1 LNLVL
6 VNREPDNL
14 NYYDLDRR
22 SHMMESYRVHLT
34 GVGGQGTLLAT
45 TVLAEAAIR
54 AGYHAVA
61 SEVHGMAQRGG
72 VVESTVMIG
81 DIKSPIISDGEADVL
96 LGFEPVE
103 TYRAMR
109 KCSADSVVVS
119 NTVPV
124 TPFSVAIG
132 MGSYPDVEKLFGFI
146 RGQVKKLITLNA
158 QALAEEAGTTLSTN
172 IVMIGALANSG
183 ALPIAKEAFEEIIRT
198 KTKTRFVETNL
209 RAFELGFSAP

>member
-1 LNLVL
+1 MK
-6 VNREPDNL
+6 D
-14 NYYDLDRR
+14 YYRIF
-22 SHMMESYRVHLT
+22 LT

-45 TVLAEAAIR
+45 TVLAEAAIW

-81 DIKSPIISDGEADVL
+81 DIKSPIISDGEANVL

-124 TPFSVAIG
+124 TPYTVAIG
-132 MGSYPDVEKLFGFI
+132 MGSYPDVEKLFDFI
-146 RGQVKKLITLNA
+146 RSQVKQFISLNA
-158 QALAEEAGTTLSTN
+158 QALAEEAGSTLSTN
-172 IVMIGALANSG
+172 IVMLGALANSG
-183 ALPIAKEAFEEIIRT
+183 ALPIPKKAFEETIRT
-198 KTKTRFVETNL
+198 KTKTKFVETNL

>member
-1 LNLVL
+1 
-6 VNREPDNL
+6 
-14 NYYDLDRR
+14 
-22 SHMMESYRVHLT
+22 MMESYRVHLT

-45 TVLAEAAIR
+45 TVLAEAAIL

-81 DIKSPIISDGEADVL
+81 NIKSPIISDGEADVL

-109 KCSADSVVVS
+109 KCSVDSVVVS

-132 MGSYPDVEKLFGFI
+132 MGSYPDIEKLLGFI

-158 QALAEEAGTTLSTN
+158 QALAEEAGSTLSTN

-183 ALPIAKEAFEEIIRT
+183 ALPIPKEALEEIIRT
-198 KTKTRFVETNL
+198 KTKTKFVETNL

>member
-1 LNLVL
+1 M
-6 VNREPDNL
+6 DC
-14 NYYDLDRR
+14 
-22 SHMMESYRVHLT
+22 YRVFLT

-45 TVLAEAAIR
+45 MVLAEAAIY
-54 AGYHAVA
+54 AGHDVLA

-109 KCSADSVVVS
+109 NCSADSVVIS

-124 TPFSVAIG
+124 APYSVAIG
-132 MGSYPDVEKLFGFI
+132 KGSYPDVEKLFAFI
-146 RGQVKKLITLNA
+146 QSRVQKLITLDA
-158 QALAEEAGTTLSTN
+158 RALALQAGAVVSANT
-172 IVMIGALANSG
+172 VMLGALAMSG
-183 ALPIAKEAFEEIIRT
+183 VLPIPREAFEEIIRT
-198 KTKTRFVETNL
+198 KTKKKFVETNL
-209 RAFELGFSAP
+209 KAFDLGFGAS